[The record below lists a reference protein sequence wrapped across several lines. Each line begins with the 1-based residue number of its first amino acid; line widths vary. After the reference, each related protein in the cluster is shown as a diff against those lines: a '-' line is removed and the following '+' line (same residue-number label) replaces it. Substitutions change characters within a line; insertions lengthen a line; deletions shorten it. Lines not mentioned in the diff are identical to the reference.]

1 MSTSQDIAEVIWNMN
16 EWVDE
21 KDSIKNNPA
30 NSANVLKDSPT
41 TFEKNVYSPESIKKI
56 SSTITE
62 SLKGV
67 DPQGRDIV
75 VGDNVIRSVL
85 NTIIESHIPRSGDIY
100 SKYQIMYND
109 PNNSAS
115 DIIAK
120 TIEVI
125 TYTTRNEI
133 EMIKNNNKLSVW
145 DNLFG
150 DFNKHGLR
158 AHPNIK
164 LKERHPDYMLFNMRY

>member
-1 MSTSQDIAEVIWNMN
+1 MAESAKIVWNI
-16 EWVDE
+16 ESWIDE

-30 NSANVLKDSPT
+30 YSANVLRDSPT
-41 TFEKNVYSPESIKKI
+41 TFERDVYSPETLKKI
-56 SSTITE
+56 SGIITE
-62 SLKGV
+62 TLKGV
-67 DPQGRDIV
+67 DPQGKDIV
-75 VGDNVIRSVL
+75 VGEGVIKSVL
-85 NTIIESHIPRSGDIY
+85 NSIIESHIPRSGDIY

-109 PNNSAS
+109 PNNSAE
-115 DIIAK
+115 DIIGK

-125 TYTTRNEI
+125 TYTMRNQI
-133 EMIKNNNKLSVW
+133 EMTANNNKLSVW

-164 LKERHPDYMLFNMRY
+164 LRERHPDYMLFNMRY

>member
-1 MSTSQDIAEVIWNMN
+1 MTSAEVTWKINSWI
-16 EWVDE
+16 DE
-21 KDSIKNNPA
+21 KASIGNNP
-30 NSANVLKDSPT
+30 SYTANVLRDSPT
-41 TFEKNVYSPESIKKI
+41 TFERSVYSPETLKKI
-56 SSTITE
+56 SEIITK

-75 VGDNVIRSVL
+75 VGDNVIKSVL
-85 NTIIESHIPRSGDIY
+85 SSIIDSHIPRSGDIY

-109 PNNSAS
+109 PNNSAN

-125 TYTTRNEI
+125 TYTLRNET

-164 LKERHPDYMLFNMRY
+164 LKERHPDYMLFHMRY

>member
-1 MSTSQDIAEVIWNMN
+1 MSETAEIVWKIE
-16 EWVDE
+16 EWIDE
-21 KDSIKNNPA
+21 RDSIKSNPGYV
-30 NSANVLKDSPT
+30 ANVLKDTPT
-41 TFEKNVYSPESIKKI
+41 TFERDVYSPETIKKI
-56 SSTITE
+56 SNIITK

-75 VGDNVIRSVL
+75 VGDNVIKSVL
-85 NTIIESHIPRSGDIY
+85 SSIIESHIPRSGDIY

-109 PNNSAS
+109 PNNSAN

-120 TIEVI
+120 AIEVI
-125 TYTTRNEI
+125 TYTTRNGT
-133 EMIKNNNKLSVW
+133 EMVTNNGKLSVW

-158 AHPNIK
+158 AHAPIK
-164 LKERHPDYMLFNMRY
+164 LRERHPDYMLFNMRY

>member
-1 MSTSQDIAEVIWNMN
+1 MSERAKIVWNI
-16 EWVDE
+16 ESWIDE
-21 KDSIKNNPA
+21 KDSIKNNPTY
-30 NSANVLKDSPT
+30 SANVLKDVPT
-41 TFEKNVYSPESIKKI
+41 TFERDVYSPETLKKI
-56 SSTITE
+56 SGIITE

-75 VGDNVIRSVL
+75 VGENTIKSVL
-85 NTIIESHIPRSGDIY
+85 SSIIESHIPRSGDIY

-109 PNNSAS
+109 PNNSAE

-125 TYTTRNEI
+125 TYTMRNQT
-133 EMIKNNNKLSVW
+133 EMTENNNKLSVW

-158 AHPNIK
+158 AHSNIK

>member
-1 MSTSQDIAEVIWNMN
+1 MSESAKIVWNI
-16 EWVDE
+16 ESWIDE

-30 NSANVLKDSPT
+30 YSANVLRDGPT
-41 TFEKNVYSPESIKKI
+41 TFERDVYSPETLKKI
-56 SSTITE
+56 SGIITE
-62 SLKGV
+62 TLKGV
-67 DPQGRDIV
+67 DPQGKDIV
-75 VGDNVIRSVL
+75 VGEGVIKSVL
-85 NTIIESHIPRSGDIY
+85 NSIIESHIPRSGDIY

-109 PNNSAS
+109 PNNSAE
-115 DIIAK
+115 DIIGK

-125 TYTTRNEI
+125 TYTMRNQI
-133 EMIKNNNKLSVW
+133 EMTANNNKLSVW

>member
-1 MSTSQDIAEVIWNMN
+1 MTTTKEEIAEVIWKMN

-30 NSANVLKDSPT
+30 YNANVLRDSPT
-41 TFEKNVYSPESIKKI
+41 TFEANVYSPQSIKNI
-56 SSTITE
+56 SSIITQ

-75 VGDNVIRSVL
+75 VGDNVIKSVL

-109 PNNSAS
+109 PNNYKLY
-115 DIIAK
+115 DEK
-120 TIEVI
+120 
-125 TYTTRNEI
+125 RN
-133 EMIKNNNKLSVW
+133 
-145 DNLFG
+145 
-150 DFNKHGLR
+150 
-158 AHPNIK
+158 
-164 LKERHPDYMLFNMRY
+164 

>member
-1 MSTSQDIAEVIWNMN
+1 MSETAEIVWKIG

-21 KDSIKNNPA
+21 RDSINNNPGYV
-30 NSANVLKDSPT
+30 ANVLKDSPT
-41 TFEKNVYSPESIKKI
+41 TFERDVYSPETIKKI
-56 SSTITE
+56 SSIVTE

-75 VGDNVIRSVL
+75 VGDNVIKSVL

-109 PNNSAS
+109 ANNSAN

-120 TIEVI
+120 AIEVI
-125 TYTTRNEI
+125 TYTTRN
-133 EMIKNNNKLSVW
+133 
-145 DNLFG
+145 
-150 DFNKHGLR
+150 
-158 AHPNIK
+158 
-164 LKERHPDYMLFNMRY
+164 

>member
-1 MSTSQDIAEVIWNMN
+1 MTESAKIVWNI
-16 EWVDE
+16 ESWIDE

-30 NSANVLKDSPT
+30 YSANVLRDSPT
-41 TFEKNVYSPESIKKI
+41 TFERDVYSPETLKKI
-56 SSTITE
+56 SGIITE
-62 SLKGV
+62 TLKGV
-67 DPQGRDIV
+67 DPQGKDIV
-75 VGDNVIRSVL
+75 VGEGVIKSVL
-85 NTIIESHIPRSGDIY
+85 NSIIESHIPRSGDIY

-109 PNNSAS
+109 PNNSAE
-115 DIIAK
+115 DIIGK

-125 TYTTRNEI
+125 TYTMRNQI
-133 EMIKNNNKLSVW
+133 EMTANNNKLSVW

-164 LKERHPDYMLFNMRY
+164 LRERHPDYMLFNMRY

>member
-1 MSTSQDIAEVIWNMN
+1 MSESAKIVWNI
-16 EWVDE
+16 ESWIDE

-30 NSANVLKDSPT
+30 YSANVLRDSPT
-41 TFEKNVYSPESIKKI
+41 TFERDVYSPETLKKI
-56 SSTITE
+56 SGIITE
-62 SLKGV
+62 TLKGV
-67 DPQGRDIV
+67 DPQGKDIV
-75 VGDNVIRSVL
+75 VGEGVIKSVL
-85 NTIIESHIPRSGDIY
+85 NSIIESHIPRSGDIY

-109 PNNSAS
+109 PNNSAE
-115 DIIAK
+115 DIIGK

-125 TYTTRNEI
+125 TYTMRNQI
-133 EMIKNNNKLSVW
+133 EMTANNNKLSVW

>member
-1 MSTSQDIAEVIWNMN
+1 MAESAKIIWNI
-16 EWVDE
+16 ESWIDE

-30 NSANVLKDSPT
+30 YSANVLRDSPT
-41 TFEKNVYSPESIKKI
+41 TFERDVYSPETLKKI
-56 SSTITE
+56 SGIITE
-62 SLKGV
+62 TLKGV
-67 DPQGRDIV
+67 DPQGKDIV
-75 VGDNVIRSVL
+75 VGEGVIKSVL
-85 NTIIESHIPRSGDIY
+85 NSIIESHIPRSGDIY

-109 PNNSAS
+109 PNNSAE
-115 DIIAK
+115 DIIGK

-125 TYTTRNEI
+125 TYTMRNQI
-133 EMIKNNNKLSVW
+133 EMTANNNKLSVW

-164 LKERHPDYMLFNMRY
+164 LRERHPDYMLFNMRY